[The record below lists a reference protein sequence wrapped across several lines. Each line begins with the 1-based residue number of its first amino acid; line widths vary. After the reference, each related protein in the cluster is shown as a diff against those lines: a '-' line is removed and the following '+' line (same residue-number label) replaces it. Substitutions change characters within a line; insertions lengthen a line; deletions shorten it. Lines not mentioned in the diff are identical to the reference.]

1 MLDKIINN
9 GGPTLYPLIVLSV
22 LALAVV
28 LERLFYYAKT
38 WCSYRHLMLRLK
50 SELKSNHKGG
60 IQHPDFLDGDKRP
73 LPRMACLLIDC
84 HNSCPSIRND
94 ILKREGERAL
104 HEAFRY
110 VKFLGLASTIA
121 PLLGLAGTVL
131 GLVST
136 FMLIET
142 KGGQVNP
149 AELAGGIWEALLTTV
164 MGLAIAIPC
173 MLAYHFFSGRC
184 DSLAREMKDMV
195 SEVDEWLHKE
205 NSQCKECPEARPMQV
220 ANHVKGASKVLV
232 GQND

>member
-1 MLDKIINN
+1 MLEKIIEH
-9 GGPTLYPLIVLSV
+9 GGPTLYPLVVLSI

-28 LERLFYYAKT
+28 LERLFYYFRT

-50 SELKSNHKGG
+50 SELKVNHSGNL
-60 IQHPDFLDGDKRP
+60 QHPDFLDGDRRP
-73 LPRMACLLIDC
+73 LPRMARLLIDC
-84 HNSCPSIRND
+84 QNRCPSIRND

-104 HEAFRY
+104 HGAFRY

-131 GLVST
+131 GLVDT
-136 FMLIET
+136 FMLIESQ
-142 KGGQVNP
+142 GGQVSP

-184 DSLAREMKDMV
+184 DNLAREMKNMV
-195 SEVDEWLHKE
+195 SEVDEWLHHE
-205 NSQCKECPEARPMQV
+205 NSPCEECPEAPTSCVNGNAKALAGHR
-220 ANHVKGASKVLV
+220 G
-232 GQND
+232 

>member
-1 MLDKIINN
+1 MFEKIIDN

-28 LERLFYYAKT
+28 LERLFYYFKT
-38 WCSYRHLMLRLK
+38 WCSYRHLMYRLK
-50 SELKSNHKGG
+50 SELKRNSNGG
-60 IQHPDFLDGDKRP
+60 LQHPEFLDGDKRP
-73 LPRMACLLIDC
+73 LPRMARLLIDC

-104 HEAFRY
+104 HGAFRY

-131 GLVST
+131 GLVDT
-136 FMLIET
+136 FMLIES

-184 DSLAREMKDMV
+184 DSLAREMKNMV

-205 NSQCKECPEARPMQV
+205 DSLCNECPEVQTKCV
-220 ANHVKGASKVLV
+220 NGKTKVLAGHRV
-232 GQND
+232 